1 MPISTIR
8 GVGGSAMMTI
18 PRAIMEE
25 LGLQLNDKVNVTAE
39 SGRLIA
45 VSTRPRYALDALIA
59 QCEPN
64 AAWEAGEREWMEAP
78 ALGNETI
85 D

>member
-1 MPISTIR
+1 MPVSTIR

-18 PRAIMEE
+18 PRSVMDE
-25 LGLQLNDKVNVTAE
+25 LGLHLNDKVDVTAE
-39 SGRLIA
+39 SGRLVA
-45 VSTRPRYALDALIA
+45 VSTRPRYALETLIA
-59 QCEPN
+59 QCKPD
-64 AAWEAGEREWMEAP
+64 AAWEESEREWMDVP